1 MRNISFSL
9 TAWQIA
15 NQKKKVTRRLGWGFL
30 RPGDHVR
37 PVLKVRGLKKGE
49 TVQSIGGPLR
59 IVSVRHEALN
69 ANKKQYE
76 LYWEPRKEG
85 FAYLSWDEFIKMFC
99 KANKCKPDTV
109 ITRIEFEY
117 TESRRLP
124 GKE

>member
-1 MRNISFSL
+1 MSFSL
-9 TAWQIA
+9 TTQQIVD
-15 NQKKKVTRRLGWGFL
+15 QTKTVTRRLGWKFL

-37 PVLKVRGLKKGE
+37 PVLKGMGLKKGE
-49 TVQSIGGPLR
+49 HVQSIGGALR

-85 FAYLSWDEFIKMFC
+85 FPDISWDEFIKMFC

-117 TESRRLP
+117 MEPRRLP
-124 GKE
+124 ERSE